1 MTNHNE
7 DTSLLETALAV
18 TSAITEF
25 GYALLPDQPT
35 AEMLAAGS
43 KAGGITPEQTHKIYT
58 AMHQAAIK
66 ELGLTA
72 HDPLALLQRLQ
83 AGKGH

>member
-1 MTNHNE
+1 MTDYNE
-7 DTSLLETALAV
+7 DTSRLETALAV

-25 GYALLPDQPT
+25 GYALLPGQPT

-43 KAGGITPEQTHKIYT
+43 KAGDLTLEQAYKIYT